1 VAAGAIASAVLV
13 NDGSF
18 GLDSRLHLSVVP
30 EQLMARGVTFPV
42 ALIVPTSSCGFGR
55 LIGALRVRR
64 EVRTHLRHG
73 ACRALITRSD
83 VEAIHNRRGGNKL
96 RRLLWALC
104 ELGGAE
110 EFVNVEAV
118 QLEAFR
124 IAPLRFAGA
133 PDPFPAQAQ
142 R

>member
-1 VAAGAIASAVLV
+1 
-13 NDGSF
+13 
-18 GLDSRLHLSVVP
+18 
-30 EQLMARGVTFPV
+30 M
-42 ALIVPTSSCGFGR
+42 
-55 LIGALRVRR
+55 
-64 EVRTHLRHG
+64 RHG

-96 RRLLWALC
+96 RRLLWALY

-110 EFVNVEAV
+110 EFVDVEAV

-124 IAPLRFAGA
+124 IAPLRFAGSS
-133 PDPFPAQAQ
+133 